1 MAGERKIIVE
11 GKRLSKS
18 FNGNVVLQ
26 DVSIQCAEGEGI
38 ALAGENGAG
47 KSTLMNLISGGLK
60 PTSGSVWVDGKECRF
75 ISQGQAK
82 ALGIAFVHQELS
94 LMKEMTVGENIMLL
108 QEPVSHGLIRQK
120 ALHEKA
126 EKILSEVGFS
136 IDVHAL
142 VRDLTPANRQIVEI
156 AKAWADKPRVLIFD
170 EPTSSLNRAES
181 DRLFAFINRIKKQ
194 GVSVIVISH
203 RMEDIFATCD
213 RVVVLKDGCF
223 VYSSPIRE
231 TSSDEIISR
240 MVGREFRNAY
250 PPRNKV
256 LSEEIKLELKNACV
270 GNKVKHIDLK
280 VPAGAVIGIGGLEG
294 QGQRELSRALFGIS
308 PFTSGEYL
316 IGGRQRKIH
325 SPVAAVKHKIAFV
338 SDDRKAEGLFLP
350 LSCGENIL
358 SLSLERNAKL
368 GIVNKRSAQKEIA
381 AGIESLNIKLGDHRQ
396 EVSSLSGG
404 NQQKIVF
411 SKWIKTEPD
420 ILVLHEPTRGIDV
433 QSKLEIYQL
442 IRDLTK
448 KGVSVVVF
456 TSDMLELIG
465 ISDMIYVMYEGEI
478 SGSLKGEEATEE
490 RIMQLSAS
498 NSSRKGAAL

>member
-1 MAGERKIIVE
+1 MTEKRRIIVE
-11 GKRLSKS
+11 GKHLSKAFGS
-18 FNGNVVLQ
+18 NVVLQ
-26 DVSIQCAEGEGI
+26 DVSITCAEGEGI

-47 KSTLMNLISGGLK
+47 KSTLMNLISGGLA
-60 PTSGSVWVDGKECRF
+60 PTSGSVWVDGKEYHFTSPR
-75 ISQGQAK
+75 QAR

-94 LMKEMTVGENIMLL
+94 LMKEMTVGENIMLG
-108 QEPVSHGLIRQK
+108 QEPESHGLIRQK
-120 ALHEKA
+120 ELHEKA
-126 EKILSEVGFS
+126 EKILEDVGFS
-136 IDVHAL
+136 IDVHTL

-156 AKAWADKPRVLIFD
+156 AKAWADNPRVLIFD
-170 EPTSSLNRAES
+170 EPTSSLNKEES
-181 DRLFAFINRIKKQ
+181 NQLFAFINRIKKQ

-213 RVVVLKDGCF
+213 RVIVLKDGSF
-223 VYSSPIRE
+223 VYSAPIEE
-231 TSSDEIISR
+231 TDSDEIISR
-240 MVGREFRNAY
+240 MVGREFKNAY
-250 PPRNKV
+250 PPRNETC
-256 LSEEIKLELKNACV
+256 SGEIRLELRNACV
-270 GNKVKHIDLK
+270 GSRVRNVNLK
-280 VPAGAVIGIGGLEG
+280 VPAGSVIGIGGLEG

-316 IGGRQRKIH
+316 IGGKAERIH
-325 SPVAAVKHKIAFV
+325 NPVAAVKHKIAFV

-350 LSCGENIL
+350 LSCAENIL
-358 SLSLERNAKL
+358 SLSLKRNSRMGLVSKS
-368 GIVNKRSAQKEIA
+368 SARREVES
-381 AGIESLNIKLGDHRQ
+381 GIESLNIKLSDQRQ

-420 ILVLHEPTRGIDV
+420 ILILHEPTRGIDV

-448 KGVSVVVF
+448 KGISVIVF

-478 SGSLKGEEATEE
+478 SGSMKGAEATEE
-490 RIMQLSAS
+490 KIMQLSA
-498 NSSRKGAAL
+498 NSRKEAVV